1 MAPAGL
7 RFGALGPSTR
17 HLCVD
22 MQRVFARGTPWATP
36 WLERVLPRV
45 VALAEA
51 RTAATI
57 FTRFLTPARPEAA
70 GGAWRRYYSHWAEMT
85 ASRLDPALL
94 RLLPELE
101 RLAPPARV
109 FDKTVYSPWFDSRLH
124 ALLRRESVD
133 TVVITGAE
141 TEVCVAA
148 AVLGAVDL
156 GYRVI
161 VVSDAICS
169 SADAT
174 HDAMVDIYHQRF
186 GLQIE
191 VADSETVLAHW
202 PGASAGAGPA
212 ATAASG

>member
-1 MAPAGL
+1 ML
-7 RFGALGPSTR
+7 RFGPLGASAR
-17 HLCVD
+17 HLCID
-22 MQRVFARGTPWATP
+22 MQRLFIEATPWATP
-36 WLERVLPRV
+36 WMARVLPRV

-51 RTAATI
+51 QPAATV
-57 FTRFLTPARPEAA
+57 FTRFLPPPSPEWA
-70 GGAWRRYYSHWAEMT
+70 GGAWRRYYVHWKGLT
-85 ASRLDPALL
+85 TSRLDLDMVDL
-94 RLLPELE
+94 VPELAA
-101 RLAPPARV
+101 LAPPALV
-109 FDKTVYSPWFDSRLH
+109 FDKSVYSPWFDGRLH
-124 ALLRRESVD
+124 AVLRRQRVD

-148 AVLGAVDL
+148 AVLGAVDH

-191 VADSETVLAHW
+191 VADTDTVLAAW
-202 PGASAGAGPA
+202 PLRVTPVSAAR
-212 ATAASG
+212 

>member
-1 MAPAGL
+1 MAPAGI
-7 RFGALGPSTR
+7 RYGALGASAR

-22 MQRVFARGTPWATP
+22 MQRIFADGTPWATP
-36 WLERVLPRV
+36 WLTRVLPRV

-51 RTAATI
+51 QTAATI

-70 GGAWRRYYSHWAEMT
+70 GGAWRRYYDHWAEMT

-101 RLAPPARV
+101 RLTPPARV

-124 ALLRRESVD
+124 AQLRREGVD
-133 TVVITGAE
+133 TVVISGAE

-156 GYRVI
+156 GYRVV
-161 VVSDAICS
+161 VVSDAVCS
-169 SADAT
+169 SADTT

-191 VADSETVLAHW
+191 VADTETVLAHW
-202 PGASAGAGPA
+202 PRPA
-212 ATAASG
+212 ATAAAVAAV